1 MTDRATAMDTAMAA
15 LRVSGQVLLV
25 DAYAPPWGIAIPAG
39 VDLGPLLDAPRHTRV
54 VPFHIVRRGAFELK
68 PDGLEPQ
75 VVRAGEAVI
84 CVGGQSHDM
93 VEGASTECVPFGALL
108 GGAASLSTSAP
119 GATELVCGVFL
130 LRSLTR
136 NPLID
141 ALPPVLHVDV
151 SGRTG
156 GSTLSLLTALLTGE
170 LEQSRAGK
178 RYMASRFVE
187 LFCAEA
193 IRQYVDSA
201 AHETPGWL
209 RAVRDPKIGEALNAV
224 HASPGAPHS
233 VASLAAGVNMS
244 PSRFAARF
252 REVMGSPAMG
262 YVNGRRMDLACEQ
275 LATTDEAVERVA
287 HAVGASGA
295 ALAQTVSEAHL
306 WCGRPVKVFDGS
318 TVLMSDT
325 PSNQTA
331 YPQHGNQPQGCGF
344 PLARIVVFF
353 RW

>member
-287 HAVGASGA
+287 HAVGYDSVA
-295 ALAQTVSEAHL
+295 AFSRAFSRE
-306 WCGRPVKVFDGS
+306 CGIS
-318 TVLMSDT
+318 
-325 PSNQTA
+325 PSA
-331 YPQHGNQPQGCGF
+331 Y
-344 PLARIVVFF
+344 RRRF
-353 RW
+353 RDAA